1 MANVKMEELARVQ
14 TVGPGGIG
22 VYPPVPTEKVDKV
35 SSAGLGK
42 EELQRSANVLPHP
55 GAVDDGAVMQEID
68 GAWSGGQGGGG
79 SADIDL
85 GVTDASVGDYLKV
98 KSVDEDGKPTAWESE
113 PVDTETIV
121 EATDAWLEENISQ
134 ETGYVLDRSLESS
147 EAAAPAD
154 LVGELKTALTEME
167 DATTFSTVAGTN
179 LIPISADGVGAYYRS
194 GTNITYNASYTDY
207 HYVVIDVKPN
217 TRYFISTNP
226 RWWVLGGS
234 DGKAISGEASF
245 SPSTKKFIDTGNAV
259 KLYLTYSN
267 SIWNSAAVYGT
278 PFTLQVSEGNYG
290 ALENETRLSSVS
302 NLSPN
307 VMAKRYACAMPITM
321 FMATVGIDID
331 IYYANALALNNIMQ
345 IILNISNQNIYKDHH
360 HFEFASATA
369 NIPYSFAIYD
379 ENFEE
384 IQFLRRADVARVFAD
399 NVSDCSALVIGD
411 STVEQNTMTQKML
424 DGFTERS
431 HTLTLLGTQGTS
443 PNLHEGRSG
452 WGLYEYCTRTT
463 NNPFYNP
470 TTQKFDFSYYMTTNE
485 YDVVDFVVI
494 QLGINDLYAKNI
506 GYDVS
511 VPLAYYTEIIDSILA
526 WNPDQKIILN
536 LPTGVNPNYGDSYN
550 FRTVRNNFVRFNAAV
565 ILETTKYPTTKV
577 RVSNCHLILDPEN
590 DISDN
595 VHPNSTGY
603 GKMAL
608 EVINQINCWQN
619 D

>member
-1 MANVKMEELARVQ
+1 MAKKIDVNGLDHFK
-14 TVGPGGIG
+14 
-22 VYPPVPTEKVDKV
+22 EKENAMIASEY
-35 SSAGLGK
+35 SSSKTYA
-42 EELQRSANVLPHP
+42 
-55 GAVDDGAVMQEID
+55 
-68 GAWSGGQGGGG
+68 
-79 SADIDL
+79 
-85 GVTDASVGDYLKV
+85 VGDYVYHNGTLYKCT
-98 KSVDEDGKPTAWESE
+98 TAI
-113 PVDTETIV
+113 TTA
-121 EATDAWLEENISQ
+121 EAWTSGHW
-134 ETGYVLDRSLESS
+134 
-147 EAAAPAD
+147 AAAKLAD
-154 LVGELKTALTEME
+154 DCSGLMTALIPVEN
-167 DATTFSTVAGTN
+167 ATTFSPIKGSN

-234 DGKAISGEASF
+234 DGKAISGDTGF
-245 SPSTKKFIDTGNAV
+245 SPWSKKFIDTGNAV

-267 SIWNSAAVYGT
+267 STWNSAAVYGT
-278 PFTLQVSEGNYG
+278 PYTLQVSEGNYG

-307 VMAKRYACAMPITM
+307 VMAKRYACAMPITL
-321 FMATVGIDID
+321 FRATVGIDVD
-331 IYYANALALNNIMQ
+331 IYYANALALSNNMLFIT
-345 IILNISNQNIYKDHH
+345 LGAGSTNIYKNYH
-360 HFEFASATA
+360 HFEFASASVNTSY
-369 NIPYSFAIYD
+369 NFYTYD
-379 ENFEE
+379 ENFEQ
-384 IQFLRRADVARVFAD
+384 IQFLRRDDVARVFAD

-443 PNLHEGRSG
+443 PNLHEGRFG
-452 WGLYEYCTRTT
+452 WSLYEYCTRAT

-494 QLGINDLYAKNI
+494 QLGINDLYTKNI

-536 LPTGVNPNYGDSYN
+536 LPTGVNPNYGDNYN
-550 FRTVRNNFVRFNAAV
+550 FRIVRNNFVRFNAAM
-565 ILETTKYPTTKV
+565 ILETSKYSQNNV